1 MNKNIIIIAISAI
14 FLVASVAFSY
24 MQKKSFNASLDRVKQ
39 ESLEIKEV
47 ASLQQLWKAKGI
59 KSKIQRVLNQI
70 PASKKSLNFKR
81 GKVDMK
87 LKSLSDRE
95 LNKVLTKLSML
106 PIQFKKLQILRNGEV
121 FTLEC
126 LCVW

>member
-14 FLVASVAFSY
+14 FLVASIAFSY

-39 ESLEIKEV
+39 ESLEVKEV

>member
-1 MNKNIIIIAISAI
+1 MNKNIVLLAISSI
-14 FLVASVAFSY
+14 FLIASIAFSY
-24 MQKKSFNASLDRVKQ
+24 MQKKSFNASLERVKQ
-39 ESLEIKEV
+39 ESIEVKEV

-59 KSKIQRVLNQI
+59 KSKINKILN
-70 PASKKSLNFKR
+70 PLPSSKKSVIFER
-81 GKVDMK
+81 SKVNIK
-87 LKSLSDRE
+87 LKNLSDRE

-106 PIQFKKLQILRNGEV
+106 PVQFKKLQILRSGEL